1 MCECVYVWVHLFIG
15 WLCGTSNNI
24 YHQSHRH
31 YGCSSPINTHIL
43 IDPLTQQPWTN
54 NNCNLA
60 VAEPTAGAL
69 SNRFAKS
76 PSPSW
81 PHCVSTAPA
90 RRPHCCAHSFCHASA
105 IRVVFRRRLTSHH
118 LAIPLRGRCQ
128 RFQCWP
134 VNRASRSFCSAAN

>member
-1 MCECVYVWVHLFIG
+1 MCVCVGTFVYRLAVWHIKQYIPPQPQALRLFFADQ
-15 WLCGTSNNI
+15 
-24 YHQSHRH
+24 H
-31 YGCSSPINTHIL
+31 THIL

-105 IRVVFRRRLTSHH
+105 IRVAFRRRLTSHH